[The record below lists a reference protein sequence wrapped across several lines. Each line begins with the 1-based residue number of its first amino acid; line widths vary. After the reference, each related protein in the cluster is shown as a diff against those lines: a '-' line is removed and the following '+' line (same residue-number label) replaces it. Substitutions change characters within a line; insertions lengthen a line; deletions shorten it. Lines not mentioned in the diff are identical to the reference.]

1 MDIFEGLKFFISTFF
16 VCAAGFQVYLSA
28 TFQNN
33 KYEKAARGGG
43 WMGRELTLYL
53 LVDILW
59 SMGNNMLELT
69 LTPR

>member
-33 KYEKAARGGG
+33 KYEKASGGEG
-43 WMGRELTLYL
+43 WMGRELTLCL
-53 LVDILW
+53 
-59 SMGNNMLELT
+59 
-69 LTPR
+69 